1 MFAPKNI
8 IVPTDFSE
16 YADKALQQAIDI
28 AIQYHSRVTLLHVVG
43 SVIQC
48 TIDYC
53 LDPKTTNSVE
63 KQSVAAAKKMIQTQL
78 DKFPGSK
85 TLDIAADIRKGE
97 PYEEILK
104 VQQEK
109 KGDLIVLASHGRTGL
124 SRYLMGS
131 VAERVLRHSKCP
143 VLLVRK

>member
-16 YADKALQQAIDI
+16 YSDKALQQAIDI
-28 AIQYHSRVTLLHVVG
+28 AGQYHSRITLLHVIG
-43 SVIQC
+43 IVIQC

-53 LDPKTTNSVE
+53 FDPKTINSVE
-63 KQSVAAAKKMIQTQL
+63 QESIAAAKKMFQIQL
-78 DKFPGSK
+78 DKFPDSK
-85 TLDIAADIRKGE
+85 PLDITADIRKGV

-109 KGDLIVLASHGRTGL
+109 KGDLIVLASHGQTGL
-124 SRYLMGS
+124 LRHLIGS
-131 VAERVLRHSKCP
+131 VTEKVLRHSKCP
-143 VLLVRK
+143 VLLVRS